1 MAYPKYYDL
10 NIGENVLIH
19 LDIEDGLKEIISNS
33 IDEHMS
39 GNIKEETKI
48 YKNSQNKWCIR
59 DYGRGIKQE
68 NFKFNINKEKEKDCK
83 YIGFFGYGLKDAI
96 CILNNR
102 KIKFKIYTKQ
112 YIYTPTIRAKKECPD
127 EESLHIQVIKNTI
140 YEIDK
145 GTEFVFDNLTLNHIK
160 KAKDKFIV
168 FIKPNINFE
177 IDGNKMFKMD
187 LFQSVFI
194 NGVKVLNNTG
204 YHFSYDIKSTDK
216 IREYF
221 NRDRKDIDLKKL
233 NKHIDTNILKKIEFS
248 ENIHNFIR
256 LLSDILK
263 INNKKM
269 LQEFNSV
276 LILRNLIY
284 QLNETQDY
292 VFVGNDENIN
302 EYQKECI
309 EEEGKEIIKIGSSIN
324 ETFKINCTKELSNK
338 EIFYGK
344 KYKNLDNE
352 ITTLAHYIPSP
363 EPPVPSSDD
372 YITIFIRLWELEN
385 KKSFPQKLKE
395 ELYKS
400 SKNDKKDDDTEIDEN
415 TE

>member
-39 GNIKEETKI
+39 GNINEEVKI
-48 YKNSQNKWCIR
+48 YKNVQNKWCIR

-68 NFKFNINKEKEKDCK
+68 HFKFNINKEKEKDCK

-96 CILNNR
+96 CILNNK

-112 YIYTPTIRAKKECPD
+112 YIYTPTIRAKQECPD
-127 EESLHIQVIKNTI
+127 DESLHIQVIKNTT
-140 YEIDK
+140 YEIEK

-160 KAKDKFIV
+160 KAKDKFIM

-204 YHFSYDIKSTDK
+204 YHFSYDIMSTDK

-233 NKHIDTNILKKIEFS
+233 NKNIDTNILKKIEFS
-248 ENIHNFIR
+248 ENKYNFIT
-256 LLSDILK
+256 LITDILK
-263 INNKKM
+263 FNKKNM
-269 LQEFNSV
+269 LQEFDSMM
-276 LILRNLIY
+276 ILRNLIY

-292 VFVGNDENIN
+292 VFVGNDENIT
-302 EYQKECI
+302 EFQKECI
-309 EEEGKEIIKIGSSIN
+309 EEEGKEIIKIGSIIN
-324 ETFKINCTKELSNK
+324 EKFKINCTKELSNK

-352 ITTLAHYIPSP
+352 ITTLAHYPDNIH
-363 EPPVPSSDD
+363 PPKPSSDD
-372 YITIFIRLWELEN
+372 YIVIFIQKWELAN
-385 KKSFPQKLKE
+385 KKSFPQKLKD
-395 ELYKS
+395 ELYKL
-400 SKNDKKDDDTEIDEN
+400 SKDELLDDDTEIDEN